1 MKHYISAFLVSIIS
15 LASIAQDTLWIN
27 TGSWHQSNDTLELM
41 RLNSTPQFDTSNV
54 AISLEL
60 GQILPLVIV
69 NNDTESHYLT
79 IEGDDSFFVELNSGV
94 ATEFTLPELEFGTFR
109 YYGADERAIV
119 MGLAGVIK
127 SGIETDI
134 QFHWNLAEWMPSM
147 VDSASTGAPID
158 WEVDYLPKY
167 FSINSRTFPNTENDP
182 NAHISLNLGD
192 TCSISITNSGL
203 MDHVFHFHGFHVVW
217 LSSTEQTE
225 RVGWD
230 KDTVP
235 IKKGEALTLQLV
247 ANQPGMYPVH
257 NHNLIAVT
265 NAGFYPGGMI
275 TMINVQP

>member
-1 MKHYISAFLVSIIS
+1 MKHLLTALFVTFIS

-27 TGSWHQSNDTLELM
+27 TGSWYQSYDTLQVM

-54 AISLEL
+54 AISLDL
-60 GQILPLVIV
+60 GQTLPLVII
-69 NNDTESHYLT
+69 NNDSENHVFN
-79 IEGDDSFFVELNSGV
+79 IEGLDGFNTELVAGE
-94 ATEFTLPELEFGTFR
+94 ATEIELPSLEFGTYR
-109 YYGADERAIV
+109 YYASDERADI

-134 QFHWNLAEWMPSM
+134 QFHWNLDEWMPSM
-147 VDSASTGAPID
+147 VDSVSTGAPID
-158 WEVDYLPKY
+158 EDVDYLPKY

-192 TCSISITNSGL
+192 TCTISIANSGM
-203 MDHVFHFHGFHVVW
+203 MDHVFHFHGFHILW
-217 LSSTEQTE
+217 LSSTQQTE

-235 IKKGEALTLQLV
+235 MKKGEALTLQLV
-247 ANQPGMYPVH
+247 ANQLGMYPVH

-275 TMINVQP
+275 TMINVMP